1 MNRRGFTLLEVLLS
15 IALVAALL
23 GSMFTF
29 LHELLQSRSR
39 ALDYTGRQRAAA
51 TLIERVESDLA
62 ACLVGDAVNGAG
74 VAGNASRIS
83 ILSRGV
89 AAHLA
94 ERGIDSGV
102 LGDLQKSEY
111 RFDDRSGVIEIRRL
125 KPGSP
130 ADTPAVEF
138 VSIGNVFRLRFR
150 YHDGTEWS
158 DSFDSLASNALP
170 AAVEI
175 AVWYEPWPGEQ
186 EPSQTTA
193 EAEAASER
201 LTFDTTGGFDDAA
214 YARQSDLEQ
223 FQEPRPDRFRV
234 IVTSDASSDDP
245 FATDLDMQESPEP

>member
-1 MNRRGFTLLEVLLS
+1 MNRRAFTLLEVLVS
-15 IALVAALL
+15 IALVAVLL
-23 GSMFTF
+23 GAMFTF
-29 LHELLQSRSR
+29 LHEFLRSRSR
-39 ALDYTGRQRAAA
+39 ALDYTARQLAAA

-74 VAGNASRIS
+74 VAGDASRIS

-102 LGDLQKSEY
+102 LGDLQQSEY
-111 RFDDRSGVIEIRRL
+111 RFDDRSGAIEIRRL
-125 KPGSP
+125 APGSP
-130 ADTPAVEF
+130 PDTPLAGF
-138 VSIGNVFRLRFR
+138 VSIGHVFRLRFR
-150 YHDGTEWS
+150 YHDGTGWS

-175 AVWYEPWPGEQ
+175 AVWYESWSGTR
-186 EPSQTTA
+186 EPSPIVGEP
-193 EAEAASER
+193 EAESER

-214 YARQSDLEQ
+214 FARQSDLEQ

-245 FATDLDMQESPEP
+245 FATDLDIQESPEP